1 MSLDLD
7 KYTIIEIDVLVND
20 LILLREIHP
29 LKTN

>member
-20 LILLREIHP
+20 LILLGEIHP